1 MAKRYENRYGRGSQ
15 HRDRGYADDRGYV
28 DRASDEV
35 RSWFGDDEAERRR
48 HMDEQRDRM
57 REARYGSEGNRGD
70 WSRGEWPRRTE
81 QRSDWPRGDY
91 RYSQSER
98 EQWPDDRARYEDW
111 RSRWSGAADWDRNRT
126 MSDRDWGNREGDW
139 SSRYSYSSSTS
150 PMGRN
155 TWSADEGRTEFG
167 DSRWGRGPK
176 GYQRSDSR
184 IHEEVCD
191 RLTYSNV
198 DAENIEVTVAS
209 GEVTLSG
216 SVRDRWDKRR
226 AEDLVEEV
234 AGIREVHNNI
244 RVARD
249 DRGIGQSETS
259 ASEQPGTVLGVNQ
272 TTDTSGNTRRR

>member
-57 REARYGSEGNRGD
+57 REPRYGTD
-70 WSRGEWPRRTE
+70 TSRGEWSRQERPRGTE
-81 QRSDWPRGDY
+81 QPSDWPRGDY
-91 RYSQSER
+91 RYSQWER
-98 EQWPDDRARYEDW
+98 EQRPDDRARYEDW
-111 RSRWSGAADWDRNRT
+111 LRRGSSSDWDRHRT
-126 MSDRDWGNREGDW
+126 AGEHDWRNREADW
-139 SSRYSYSSSTS
+139 NTRYSHSSSPS
-150 PMGRN
+150 PMDRN
-155 TWSADEGRTEFG
+155 LWSADEGRMGFG
-167 DSRWGRGPK
+167 DQRWGRGPK

-198 DAENIEVTVAS
+198 DAENIEVAVAS

-234 AGIREVHNNI
+234 AGVREVHNSI
-244 RVARD
+244 RVTRD

-272 TTDTSGNTRRR
+272 TADASGNTRRR